1 MMDNPVWLLV
11 TSAYAVLATWLI
23 CLLADTLGKRWGLMD
38 YPSARKAHARPT
50 PLVGGIALLV
60 LIVPTMPVIG
70 ILFQPDDVGN
80 KALAIIAFATFVS
93 ALIGITDD
101 RHSLSA
107 VSRLLLTIA
116 LFAGAIA
123 LESRFLIQ
131 TIDLGWV
138 QNDYLLPDWL
148 AWTFTIT
155 VLVGFIN
162 CVNMA
167 DGKNGLVIGMALS
180 WALLLTAVGPEG
192 LVIVML
198 PLVLML
204 CVLLI
209 YNLQGRLFLGDGGAY
224 GLAAFFGLVAVYSY
238 NNARGALN
246 ADMLTL
252 FFIVPGIDMIR
263 LFVVRLA
270 QRRSPM
276 SADRDH
282 FHHHLLRLFGWPRG
296 LIYYAALIIVPSM
309 VALSMPRYSGTSLAL
324 TLLTYF
330 GTLAYARLVRPDVGT
345 DSAASASRARLSSA
359 APTATPERPAP
370 LSPGE

>member
-1 MMDNPVWLLV
+1 MIDNPVWLLV
-11 TSAYAVLATWLI
+11 TSAYAVLATWLV
-23 CLLADTLGKRWGLMD
+23 CLLSSTLGERWGLMD
-38 YPSARKAHARPT
+38 YPGDRKAHAKPT

-70 ILFQPDDVGN
+70 VLFQPDDVGN
-80 KALAIIAFATFVS
+80 KPLAIIASVTVVS

-107 VSRLLLTIA
+107 VSRLLLTII
-116 LFAGAIA
+116 LFGSAIA
-123 LESRFLIQ
+123 FEPRFLIQ
-131 TIDLGWV
+131 NVYFGWAEQAFV
-138 QNDYLLPDWL
+138 LPGWAAWL
-148 AWTFTIT
+148 FTIT

-167 DGKNGLVIGMALS
+167 DGKNGLVLGMALS

-238 NNARGALN
+238 NHAPGMLD
-246 ADMLTL
+246 ADILTL
-252 FFIVPGIDMIR
+252 FFIIPGFDMIR
-263 LFVVRLA
+263 LFVVRLL
-270 QRRSPM
+270 QRRSPL
-276 SADRDH
+276 SGDRDH

-296 LIYYAALIIVPSM
+296 LIFYAVLIVVPSM
-309 VALSMPRYSGTSLAL
+309 AAISVPGLGGTMLVV
-324 TLLTYF
+324 TLLAYF
-330 GTLAYARLVRPDVGT
+330 GLLLWARIARPEGGSDEQLKECR
-345 DSAASASRARLSSA
+345 D
-359 APTATPERPAP
+359 
-370 LSPGE
+370 